1 MSRVHNALRRLE
13 HTGALRLAG
22 AGVDSEHW
30 LLAFMEGLLAQFRG
44 SGEINFEDVQRLLQ
58 QHEQAFLRDLETA
71 KRMYR
76 TYPRL
81 FQEDSSDHSGESN
94 CILCAAMPAAI
105 DVTGTW
111 RGTITT
117 EMARETT
124 NGRIPAY
131 MALEQ
136 TDGKIT
142 GSAGGDENILF
153 RIREGRID
161 GDQLTVEASPREGSV
176 LQFNLTLKGDMLEG
190 EVEENRRNIGTATLK
205 RER

>member
-13 HTGALRLAG
+13 HTGALPLAG
-22 AGVDSEHW
+22 AGLDSEHW
-30 LLAFMEGLLAQFRG
+30 LVAFMEDLLAQFRG

-58 QHEQAFLRDLETA
+58 QREQTFLKDLETA
-71 KRMYR
+71 QRMYR

-81 FQEDSSDHSGESN
+81 FQEESSDQSGKST
-94 CILCAAMPAAI
+94 CILCAATLAAI

-124 NGRIPAY
+124 NERIPAY

-142 GSAGGDENILF
+142 GSAGGDEKMLF
-153 RIREGRID
+153 RIGEGRID
-161 GDQLTVEASPREGSV
+161 GDRLTVEASPKEGCV
-176 LQFNLTLKGDMLEG
+176 LRFNLVLKGDVLEG
-190 EVEENRRNIGTATLK
+190 ELEENSRNIGTAKLQ